1 MWGIQHR
8 SPRTKN
14 RWWWTDG
21 KSSGDPADQN
31 MALSRREVR
40 WIYKTQ
46 EEALEWAEKY
56 RSEADEDSEWRIV
69 PVQQVRTT

>member
-1 MWGIQHR
+1 
-8 SPRTKN
+8 
-14 RWWWTDG
+14 
-21 KSSGDPADQN
+21 